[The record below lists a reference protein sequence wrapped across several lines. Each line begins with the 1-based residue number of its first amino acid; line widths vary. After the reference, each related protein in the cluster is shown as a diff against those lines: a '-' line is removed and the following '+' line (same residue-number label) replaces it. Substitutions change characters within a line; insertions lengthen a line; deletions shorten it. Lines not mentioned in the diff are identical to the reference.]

1 MSEFVCGLYEPFGSL
16 PSERGIGVLR
26 DFHVDGRVL
35 KSLIIE
41 KRQRGYAWYPLRRSV
56 FFAACSH
63 HLCHEITHLFGG
75 ALLHLPRD
83 VGVGSQCESRVEMT
97 EHAGHRFYVYAVL
110 QC

>member
-1 MSEFVCGLYEPFGSL
+1 MSEFVCGLYESFGGLS
-16 PSERGIGVLR
+16 SERIIGVLR

-75 ALLHLPRD
+75 TFLHLPRD
-83 VGVGSQCESRVEMT
+83 VGIGSQREACVEVT
-97 EHAGHRFYVYAVL
+97 EHT
-110 QC
+110 